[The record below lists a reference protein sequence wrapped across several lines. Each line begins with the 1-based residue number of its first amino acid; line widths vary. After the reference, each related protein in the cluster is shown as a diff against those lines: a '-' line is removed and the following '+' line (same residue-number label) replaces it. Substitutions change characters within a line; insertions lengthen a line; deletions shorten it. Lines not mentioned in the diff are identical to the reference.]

1 MNVTEIFNA
10 FIALVCTIMMS
21 VVVPYIKKR
30 YNNAELDNFLA
41 WVKIAVR
48 AAEQLYAQT
57 DGEAKKQYVFDF
69 LNEKGV
75 YFDELEVDN
84 AIEAAVIELHH
95 ELYGNR

>member
-30 YNNAELDNFLA
+30 YNNAELDNFLE

-75 YFDELEVDN
+75 YFDEAEVDN

>member
-30 YNNAELDNFLA
+30 YNNAELDNFLE

-75 YFDELEVDN
+75 YFDELEIDN